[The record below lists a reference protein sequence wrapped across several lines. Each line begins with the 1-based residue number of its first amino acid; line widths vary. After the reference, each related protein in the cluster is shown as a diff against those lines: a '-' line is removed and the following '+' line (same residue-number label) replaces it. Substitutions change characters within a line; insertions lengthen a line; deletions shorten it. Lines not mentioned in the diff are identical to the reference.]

1 MKILHITAHL
11 GGGVGTTLL
20 DWMEADPS
28 HSYWVHSLDYVNPRA
43 AMRMEYMNHCS
54 YTSGTLTG
62 REWLHMVGWAD
73 IVVVHWWDNKFLT
86 DWIGTQMP
94 ACRMVFWAHQNYNM
108 DPTIKRYPDRF
119 IVTSPVMGRQ
129 YDCIKSTGDISK
141 FLNLPE
147 RNNKQ
152 HPDNYI
158 VGYVGTVDYKKL
170 HPHFV
175 PMCEKVDLP
184 RVQFHVYGDNHLA
197 LTGFSRPSR
206 FSFPGKVDSTDAAYF
221 SMDVFGYPLR
231 PDHYGT
237 SELVLGESMASGLV
251 PVCMNNP
258 AEQLII
264 QNGVTGYLCESEEEY
279 IENIEHLYHK
289 PLLRKWMGDNARQAA
304 RELYDVNRM
313 VKEWNR
319 VFEEMM
325 DTVMKQERNPI
336 ILEQL

>member
-1 MKILHITAHL
+1 MKILHITGHL

-28 HSYWVHSLDYVNPRA
+28 HSYWVHSLDTINAQARQRMN
-43 AMRMEYMNHCS
+43 AMDQCIDYS
-54 YTSGTLTG
+54 YELDQHWPSLFA
-62 REWLHMVGWAD
+62 WAD
-73 IVVVHWWDNKFLT
+73 IVVVHWWDNPFLSE
-86 DWIGTQMP
+86 WIATRMP
-94 ACRMVFWAHQNYNM
+94 ACRMIFWAHQNYNM
-108 DPTIKRYPDRF
+108 DPAIKKYPDRF

-141 FLNLPE
+141 FLNLPK
-147 RNNKQ
+147 R
-152 HPDNYI
+152 HHDGYT

-170 HPHFV
+170 HPHFIS
-175 PMCEKVDLP
+175 MCERVDVP
-184 RVQFHVYGDNHLA
+184 GIQFHVYGENHIA
-197 LTGFSRPSR
+197 PSEITKLLR
-206 FSFPGKVDSTDAAYF
+206 FSFSGKVSEVDAAYF
-221 SMDVFGYPLR
+221 CMDVFGYPLR

-251 PVCMNNP
+251 PVCMSNP

-304 RELYDVNRM
+304 RELYDVKRM